1 MSKCIVLNA
10 EGCHTTE
17 IAKVS
22 LGHQGHKNKKINRL
36 RRKDINSE
44 TVTLIE
50 RITLAGGTL
59 LHTKES

>member
-1 MSKCIVLNA
+1 MQKDAILQKLLNSHW
-10 EGCHTTE
+10 G
-17 IAKVS
+17 IRV
-22 LGHQGHKNKKINRL
+22 KKINRL

-44 TVTLIE
+44 TVTLTE